1 MIGSP
6 CDTIHAPKR
15 STAMR
20 TPRHESS
27 EEREERLK
35 LESLRKSERLAAED
49 AAVERL
55 IRENIRLYGA

>member
-1 MIGSP
+1 
-6 CDTIHAPKR
+6 
-15 STAMR
+15 MR